1 MSRRENLPSYHR
13 NLSIDPKNVEQDN
26 EMNEKYFDTV
36 FLDPAP
42 SNGFPESF
50 AILTAFNPMDRILN
64 QDENTKR
71 NQHLLGILKLQG
83 HYGGTII
90 GSSPDFTHQ
99 EPSLIAEAPKFKG
112 LELGLKFDQRAIFW
126 ISKDILEIIECAT
139 RIARFAGSFRKRITK
154 NQR

>member
-1 MSRRENLPSYHR
+1 MSRRENL
-13 NLSIDPKNVEQDN
+13 EQAK

-64 QDENTKR
+64 QDENKKR
-71 NQHLLGILKLQG
+71 NQDLLGILKLQG
-83 HYGGTII
+83 HYDGTII

-99 EPSLIAEAPKFKG
+99 EPSFIAEAPKVKG
-112 LELGLKFDQRAIFW
+112 LELGLKFNQRAIFW
-126 ISKDILEIIECAT
+126 ISKNRLGIIECST
-139 RIARFAGSFRKRITK
+139 GITHDAGSFRKRITK
-154 NQR
+154 HHL

>member
-1 MSRRENLPSYHR
+1 
-13 NLSIDPKNVEQDN
+13 
-26 EMNEKYFDTV
+26 MNEKYFDTV
-36 FLDPAP
+36 FLDAAP

-90 GSSPDFTHQ
+90 GSSPDFKHQ
-99 EPSLIAEAPKFKG
+99 EPSLIAEAPKVKG
-112 LELGLKFDQRAIFW
+112 LELGLNFDQRAIFW
-126 ISKDILEIIECAT
+126 ISKDILEIIECPTGMAHC
-139 RIARFAGSFRKRITK
+139 AGSFRKRITK

>member
-1 MSRRENLPSYHR
+1 M
-13 NLSIDPKNVEQDN
+13 EQDK

-36 FLDPAP
+36 FIDAAP
-42 SNGFPESF
+42 TNGFPESF

-99 EPSLIAEAPKFKG
+99 EPSLIAEAPKVKG
-112 LELGLKFDQRAIFW
+112 LELGLQFNQRAIFW
-126 ISKDILEIIECAT
+126 ISKDCLEIIECST
-139 RIARFAGSFRKRITK
+139 GITHDAGSFRKRITK
-154 NQR
+154 NQP

>member
-1 MSRRENLPSYHR
+1 
-13 NLSIDPKNVEQDN
+13 
-26 EMNEKYFDTV
+26 MNEKYFDTV
-36 FLDPAP
+36 FIDAAP
-42 SNGFPESF
+42 TNGFPESF

-99 EPSLIAEAPKFKG
+99 EPSLIAEAPKVKG
-112 LELGLKFDQRAIFW
+112 LELGLKFNQRAIFW
-126 ISKDILEIIECAT
+126 ISKDRLEIIECST
-139 RIARFAGSFRKRITK
+139 GITHEAGSFRKRITK
-154 NQR
+154 HQP

>member
-1 MSRRENLPSYHR
+1 
-13 NLSIDPKNVEQDN
+13 
-26 EMNEKYFDTV
+26 MNEKYFDTV
-36 FLDPAP
+36 FIDAAP
-42 SNGFPESF
+42 TNGFPESF

-71 NQHLLGILKLQG
+71 NQDLLGILKLQR

-112 LELGLKFDQRAIFW
+112 LELGLKFNQRAIFW
-126 ISKDILEIIECAT
+126 ISKDRLEIIECST
-139 RIARFAGSFRKRITK
+139 GITHEAGSFRKRITK
-154 NQR
+154 HQP